1 MNKGQSRKRRYNKTA
16 PKKYSRPIIKR
27 YKPNVYNKY
36 SAKKKSQEIKT
47 VDMTFS
53 GGYNNGVYA
62 PDQLNNPVIMIN
74 STGTI
79 QNLACIQQG
88 SGVSQRI
95 GNKVAL
101 KSLRIRL
108 ALSDLQHNYDV
119 ISENRIMIVYDRQ
132 PNGTYPTIN
141 NMLQLIKQDG
151 STAHGNEVS
160 NINVSQLD
168 RYVVLMDKLISLPPY
183 ESGAFNTT
191 SMVGVTQQS
200 SYIIDEFI
208 KLKRLE
214 TCFSTTSNP
223 CTIATI
229 QTGALYV
236 ISLGDAV
243 ATGEPYCWVGNMRL
257 RFYDN

>member
-1 MNKGQSRKRRYNKTA
+1 MYKRKNNKRK
-16 PKKYSRPIIKR
+16 SRPIIKR

-36 SAKKKSQEIKT
+36 TAKKRTQEIKT
-47 VDMTFS
+47 LDMTFS
-53 GGYNNGVYA
+53 GNYNVGIYTQ
-62 PDQLNNPVIMIN
+62 DQLNNPVIMIN
-74 STGTI
+74 TTGTI

-88 SGVSQRI
+88 TAVSQRV

-108 ALSDLQHNYDV
+108 ALSILDQDYSST
-119 ISENRIMIVYDRQ
+119 SECRLMIVYDRQ
-132 PNGTYPTIN
+132 PNGTYPTIA

-151 STAHGNEVS
+151 STSNGNEVS
-160 NINVSQLD
+160 SINVSQLD

-183 ESGAFNTT
+183 TTNNLSTT
-191 SMVGVTQQS
+191 SMLGITQQS

-214 TCFSTTSNP
+214 TSFSTTSNP
-223 CTIATI
+223 SII
-229 QTGALYV
+229 SNVQTGALYV
-236 ISLGDAV
+236 VSLGDIV
-243 ATGEPYCWVGNMRL
+243 PKSEPYCWAGNMRL

>member
-1 MNKGQSRKRRYNKTA
+1 MYKRKNNRRK
-16 PKKYSRPIIKR
+16 SRPIIKR

-36 SAKKKSQEIKT
+36 TAKKRTQEIKT

-53 GGYNNGVYA
+53 GSYNGGIYV

-74 STGTI
+74 TTGTI
-79 QNLACIQQG
+79 QNIACIQQG

-108 ALSDLQHNYDV
+108 ALSDLEHDYDA
-119 ISENRIMIVYDRQ
+119 ISENRLMIVYDRQ
-132 PNGTYPTIN
+132 PNGSYPTIA

-151 STAHGNEVS
+151 SSSHGNEVS
-160 NINVSQLD
+160 SINVSQLD
-168 RYVVLMDKLISLPPY
+168 RYVVLMDKLISIPPY
-183 ESGAFNTT
+183 KSNSLSTT
-191 SMVGVTQQS
+191 SMLGVTQQS

-214 TCFSTTSNP
+214 TSFSTTTNP
-223 CTIATI
+223 ATIANV

-243 ATGEPYCWVGNMRL
+243 ATEEPYCWAGNMRL